1 MFDPTKTY
9 PLPGFH
15 FEADMGFARMG
26 FTRISGLEVATSV
39 IEYREGNSVRYNTL
53 KQPGRTVYGNI
64 VLQRG
69 VFALDFDFYFWWQN
83 TYFFQERSATFRR
96 DITIKLL
103 DESHNPIFTW
113 LVHNAWPCRVVW
125 GELDARE
132 NKVLLEEIE
141 ITHEGLQILT

>member
-1 MFDPTKTY
+1 MLDPTKTY

-15 FEADMGFARMG
+15 FEADMGFSRMG
-26 FTRISGLEVATSV
+26 FTKISGLEVATSV
-39 IEYREGNSVRYNTL
+39 IEYREGNAVRYNTI

-64 VLQRG
+64 ILQRG
-69 VFALDFDFYFWWQN
+69 VFAWDFDFYFWWQN
-83 TYFFQERSATFRR
+83 TYYFQERSAIFRR

-103 DESHNPIFTW
+103 DEYHNPVITW
-113 LVHNAWPCRVVW
+113 LVKNAWPCRVVW

-132 NKVLLEEIE
+132 NRVLMEELE

>member
-1 MFDPTKTY
+1 MFDPVKTY

-69 VFALDFDFYFWWQN
+69 VFAWDFDFYFWWQN

-96 DITIKLL
+96 DVTIKLL
-103 DESHNPIFTW
+103 DESHNPIVTW

-125 GELDARE
+125 GELDAV
-132 NKVLLEEIE
+132 KTKYCSKKWKL
-141 ITHEGLQILT
+141 HMKGFKS